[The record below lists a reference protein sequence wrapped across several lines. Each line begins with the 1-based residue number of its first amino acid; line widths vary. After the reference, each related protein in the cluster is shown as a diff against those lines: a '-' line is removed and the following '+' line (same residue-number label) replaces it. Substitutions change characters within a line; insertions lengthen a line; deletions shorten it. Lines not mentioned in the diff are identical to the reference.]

1 MPIVPRYAEIDQ
13 QGVVFN
19 GHYLTWFDEACTAFL
34 EHIGISYPALIADG
48 VDFQVVHTEIDYAEP
63 VRWRDDVRV
72 AVRCER
78 VGTTSFTIA
87 FTVLRAGSPAVT
99 GRTVYVLVSAV
110 DWTKQPVP
118 DAVRAAL
125 AAAH

>member
-34 EHIGISYPALIADG
+34 DDIGISYPALIAEG
-48 VDFQVVHTEIDYAEP
+48 VDFQVVHTEIDYAAP

-72 AVRCER
+72 EVRCER

-87 FTVLRAGSPAVT
+87 FTVLRADSPAVT
-99 GRTVYVLVSAV
+99 GRTVYVVVSAA
-110 DWTKQPVP
+110 DWTKQAVP
-118 DAVRAAL
+118 DAMRAAL
-125 AAAH
+125 SAAR